1 MIHKECIYWWWSIS
15 THIQWEVALTVFED
29 LFSGPHLFRPEFV
42 CWRSCCFLS
51 EHNFY
56 FAASV
61 TSVSCSVGDP
71 EFCFFLPFFITVLTL
86 THSSLWPHLGDI
98 QSCRC
103 PVGWNRLALPVP
115 ERLLR
120 PAGPWQRLPYAHR
133 RRTCTHWNV
142 NVLLLRH
149 SACTGM
155 NPQGDQWDSA
165 SLVVWQMIFSAL
177 LSREL
182 LVELVFF
189 AAFTPVEVTMDP
201 CYWLCRALY
210 WEVMPRLTEAPVS
223 LEAVS
228 HPQRLWS
235 L

>member
-1 MIHKECIYWWWSIS
+1 MCLLVIIYLYSHTVRGCSYSFWGSFL
-15 THIQWEVALTVFED
+15 HLTCLD
-29 LFSGPHLFRPEFV
+29 LKLKLLFSVWTQFVFCCQCNFCQLQCRRPWVFFVFPFR
-42 CWRSCCFLS
+42 
-51 EHNFY
+51 
-56 FAASV
+56 
-61 TSVSCSVGDP
+61 
-71 EFCFFLPFFITVLTL
+71 ITVLTL

-98 QSCRC
+98 QSCRR

-120 PAGPWQRLPYAHR
+120 PAGPWQRLPYAQR

-155 NPQGDQWDSA
+155 NPQGDQWDWA

-189 AAFTPVEVTMDP
+189 AAFTPVEVTMDL
-201 CYWLCRALY
+201 CYWLCRVLY
-210 WEVMPRLTEAPVS
+210 WEVMPQLTEAPVS

>member
-1 MIHKECIYWWWSIS
+1 MSE
-15 THIQWEVALTVFED
+15 T
-29 LFSGPHLFRPEFV
+29 
-42 CWRSCCFLS
+42 LS
-51 EHNFY
+51 
-56 FAASV
+56 
-61 TSVSCSVGDP
+61 
-71 EFCFFLPFFITVLTL
+71 FFFFFFPFPITVLTL

-98 QSCRC
+98 QSCRR

-155 NPQGDQWDSA
+155 DPQGDQWDWA

-201 CYWLCRALY
+201 CYWLCRASY
-210 WEVMPRLTEAPVS
+210 WEVMPRLTAVS
-223 LEAVS
+223 LLRSSESPPEALVTLVGKFV
-228 HPQRLWS
+228 PWTLREQLAFLKRTFQGQ
-235 L
+235 